1 MSKLDLKTNLKTKL
15 FLYMTKANN
24 LGVPNFANSKI
35 EINEG
40 QTHDVYVFD
49 NYEDYFNYF
58 KVYLK
63 YVDEELIQKAIYTTG
78 KKGQV
83 VAFKRLCERI
93 IIKQRT
99 KEFYEIFDQE
109 KIDEIHSKGK
119 ITPMEKVAEYES
131 HDLCAPGDAIGSASN
146 RCRFFDDCHECLLE
160 YASHN
165 QEYDRIDFKLV
176 NYDIGQKVLK
186 KHHDGLGGIIL

>member
-1 MSKLDLKTNLKTKL
+1 MNKLDLKTKL
-15 FLYMTKANN
+15 FLYITRANN
-24 LGVPNFANSKI
+24 LGVPNFDTSKI
-35 EINEG
+35 EINEV

-49 NYEDYFNYF
+49 SYEDYFNYF
-58 KVYLK
+58 KMYLK
-63 YVDEELIQKAIYTTG
+63 NVDEELIQKAIYTTG

-83 VAFKRLCERI
+83 VAFKGLFERI

-131 HDLCAPGDAIGSASN
+131 LGLCAPGDALGFASN
-146 RCRFFDDCHECLLE
+146 RCRFFSDCHECLLE
-160 YASHN
+160 FASHN
-165 QEYDRIDFKLV
+165 QEYDKIDFKLV
-176 NYDIGQKVLK
+176 NCDIDQKVLK
-186 KHHDGLGGIIL
+186 KNNIN